1 MVGMP
6 RKTSQEPRDFR
17 GGYYPTEVVVGP
29 PPPGPALDA
38 PRPGQQEP
46 EQTSPQDSA
55 DPPSD

>member
-1 MVGMP
+1 MP
-6 RKTSQEPRDFR
+6 KRPSQEHRDFR

-38 PRPGQQEP
+38 PRPGQQDP
-46 EQTSPQDSA
+46 PPASTQDSA